1 MRLVVGISGASG
13 AIYGIRTLETLR
25 SLKVETHLV
34 MTEAA
39 EETIRIETDRR
50 VSDVASLATETYKVG
65 DLTAKPSSGS
75 FRTDGMIVVPCSM
88 KSLAGIAS
96 GYADNLLL
104 RAADVT
110 LKERRPLVLAV
121 RETPLTLIHLENMV
135 TVARA
140 GAVVLPAMPAF
151 YHRPKTMDDLVNHV
165 VGRILD
171 SFGIE
176 HELYGRWD
184 GQRPAGRSR
193 KARGR
198 TAQPSGSR

>member
-1 MRLVVGISGASG
+1 VRLVVGISGASG